1 MKVVAKS
8 IEMIAW
14 FNEEG
19 KIRPIKFKVKDDDKY
34 EVIKVERIIK
44 SGVEKYA
51 GNVMLVFDCQSEIN
65 GENKIYQLKYEIE
78 TNRWILFKI

>member
-19 KIRPIKFKVKDDDKY
+19 KIRTIKFKVKDDDKY

-44 SGVEKYA
+44 SDVEKYA
-51 GNVMLVFDCQSEIN
+51 GNVMFVFDCQSEID
-65 GENKIYQLKYEIE
+65 GENKMYQLKYEIE